1 MSGPRRDAMER
12 DPLRESRGSGV
23 EPERLTGDGQQAHPH
38 HPLASLARDVA
49 PAVDEVRSVRMAL
62 AGPPWDDA
70 SEQHNVGAVDE
81 EIRAEKKGA
90 WPQSIALRAP
100 AGESNEQNDDPEN
113 PGCQSDRSVVRTLVA
128 DE

>member
-1 MSGPRRDAMER
+1 M
-12 DPLRESRGSGV
+12 
-23 EPERLTGDGQQAHPH
+23 
-38 HPLASLARDVA
+38 
-49 PAVDEVRSVRMAL
+49 
-62 AGPPWDDA
+62 
-70 SEQHNVGAVDE
+70 DE

-113 PGCQSDRSVVRTLVA
+113 PGRQSDRSVVRSLVA

>member
-1 MSGPRRDAMER
+1 MTPASSIM
-12 DPLRESRGSGV
+12 L
-23 EPERLTGDGQQAHPH
+23 AHV
-38 HPLASLARDVA
+38 LC
-49 PAVDEVRSVRMAL
+49 
-62 AGPPWDDA
+62 AGA
-70 SEQHNVGAVDE
+70 KQTLELVDE